1 MEFPRALVL
10 VTHDRY
16 LLDRVST
23 VVMGLD
29 GKGGAV
35 IYSDY
40 WQWEAAQGR
49 DLPKPES
56 PTPPAS
62 DPSRDRKGAIFK
74 KKLSYLEAREWE
86 QMETQILEAEG
97 ELAAV
102 HGEMQSPD
110 VVSDGPRLQAC
121 YAKLQSAEGRVAG
134 LYARWAELEAKQ

>member
-1 MEFPRALVL
+1 MDFPGALVL

-29 GKGGAV
+29 GQGGAV

-86 QMETQILEAEG
+86 QMETQILEAER
-97 ELAAV
+97 ELEAIHA
-102 HGEMQSPD
+102 EMQSPD
-110 VVSDGPRLQAC
+110 VVSDGGRLQAC

>member
-1 MEFPRALVL
+1 
-10 VTHDRY
+10 
-16 LLDRVST
+16 
-23 VVMGLD
+23 MGLD
-29 GKGGAV
+29 GQGGAV

-40 WQWEAAQGR
+40 WQWEAAQAR
-49 DLPKPES
+49 DLPKPER
-56 PTPPAS
+56 PTPAAS

-97 ELAAV
+97 ALEALHA
-102 HGEMQSPD
+102 EMQSPD